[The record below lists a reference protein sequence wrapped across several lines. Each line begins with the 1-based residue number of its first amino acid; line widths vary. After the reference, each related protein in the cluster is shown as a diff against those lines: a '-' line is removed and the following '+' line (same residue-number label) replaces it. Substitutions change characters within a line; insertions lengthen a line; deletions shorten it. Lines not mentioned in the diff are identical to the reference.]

1 MLYPIKFTSIYKSK
15 IWGGSKLNE
24 IYSRHITA
32 TDIGEAWEVSCRND
46 GMCSVANG
54 PLQGMS
60 FGRLLET
67 YGSAITGTRLPR
79 NKFPLLLK
87 ILDVNTDL
95 SVQVHPNAEYITD
108 NFLSDAE
115 EKNEM
120 WYVLNAED
128 NATMVSGL
136 KHGVTRE
143 KLSEA
148 IQNNRIEACLERSP
162 VKTGDVIMIK
172 TGCVHAACAG
182 MLLYELQQSSDT
194 TYRLYDYG
202 RRDSLGNLR
211 KLDINKALDSI
222 NYSQSNV
229 EFVNIPEYTQRT
241 DYKIRTLIKNKS
253 FCIDEVVLDDGFLRF
268 RNNKNFGIY
277 TAIKGNAVVRSNSV
291 EVEIK
296 EGESVFIPACLN
308 RYVILG
314 ECTLLHASAKSSI
327 NYT

>member
-1 MLYPIKFTSIYKSK
+1 MLYPIKFTPVYKSK

-24 IYSRHITA
+24 FYSRHITA
-32 TDIGEAWEVSCRND
+32 TDIGESWEVSCRDD
-46 GMCSVANG
+46 GMCNVSNG

-79 NKFPLLLK
+79 DKFPLLLK

-95 SVQVHPNAEYITD
+95 SVQVHPDTNYIANNRLT
-108 NFLSDAE
+108 DAE

-136 KHGVTRE
+136 KQGVTHE
-143 KLSEA
+143 KLLDA
-148 IQNNRIEACLERSP
+148 IKSNKIESCLERSP

-172 TGCVHAACAG
+172 TGCVHAAGAG
-182 MLLYELQQSSDT
+182 VLLYELQQSSDT
-194 TYRLYDYG
+194 TYRLYDYE
-202 RRDSLGNLR
+202 RRDSNGNLR
-211 KLDINKALDSI
+211 QLDIDKALNAI
-222 NYSQSNV
+222 NYEQSSV
-229 EFVNIPEYTQRT
+229 EFVNIPDYVQRP

-253 FCIDEVVLDDGFLRF
+253 FCIDEVLLEDGLLRF
-268 RNNKNFGIY
+268 RNNKNFTVY
-277 TAIKGNAVVRSNSV
+277 TVIKGNAVVRGNGVDV
-291 EVEIK
+291 EMN

-308 RYVILG
+308 RYVING
-314 ECTLLHASAKSSI
+314 NCTLLCASAKTSI

>member
-1 MLYPIKFTSIYKSK
+1 MLYPIKFTPIYKSK

-24 IYSRHITA
+24 VYSRHITA
-32 TDIGEAWEVSCRND
+32 TDIGEAWEISCRSD

-54 PLQGMS
+54 PLQGMP

-67 YGSAITGTRLPR
+67 YGSAITGTRIPHD
-79 NKFPLLLK
+79 KFPLLLK

-95 SVQVHPNAEYITD
+95 SVQVHPGADYIAS
-108 NFLSDAE
+108 NHLIDAE

-128 NATMVSGL
+128 NATMISGL
-136 KHGVTRE
+136 KQGVTRE
-143 KLSEA
+143 KLYES
-148 IQNNRIEACLERSP
+148 IQNGKIEACLERSA

-172 TGCVHAACAG
+172 SGCVHAACAG

-202 RRDSLGNLR
+202 RRDSHGNKR
-211 KLDINKALDSI
+211 QLDIDKALDAI
-222 NYSQSNV
+222 NYSQSCV
-229 EFVNIPEYTQRT
+229 EFVDIPEYIQRP
-241 DYKIRTLIKNKS
+241 DYKIRTLIKNKT
-253 FCIDEVVLDDGFLRF
+253 FCIDEVLLEDGLLRF
-268 RNNKNFGIY
+268 RNNKNFGMY
-277 TAIKGNAVVRSNSV
+277 TAIKGNAIVRSNAV
-291 EVEIK
+291 ELEIK
-296 EGESVFIPACLN
+296 EGESVFIPACLT
-308 RYVILG
+308 RYVISG

>member
-1 MLYPIKFTSIYKSK
+1 MLYPIKFTSVYKSK

-46 GMCSVANG
+46 GMCNVANG

-95 SVQVHPNAEYITD
+95 SVQVHPSAEYIA
-108 NFLSDAE
+108 NKFLSDAE

-136 KHGVTRE
+136 KPGITRE
-143 KLSEA
+143 KLSES
-148 IQNNRIEACLERSP
+148 IQNGRIEACLERTP

-202 RRDSLGNLR
+202 RRDFLGNFR
-211 KLDINKALDSI
+211 RLDIENALDAI
-222 NYSQSNV
+222 DYAQSNA

-253 FCIDEVVLDDGFLRF
+253 FCIDEVQLNGGFLRF
-268 RNNKNFGIY
+268 RSNKNFGIY
-277 TAIKGNAVVRSNSV
+277 TAIKGSAIVRSNSV

-296 EGESVFIPACLN
+296 EGESVLIPACLN
-308 RYVILG
+308 RYVITG
-314 ECTLLHASAKSSI
+314 ECTLLHASSKSSI

>member
-1 MLYPIKFTSIYKSK
+1 MLYPIKFTPIYKSK

-24 IYSRHITA
+24 VYSRHITA
-32 TDIGEAWEVSCRND
+32 TDIGEAWEISCRSD
-46 GMCSVANG
+46 GMCNVANG
-54 PLQGMS
+54 PLQGMP

-67 YGSAITGTRLPR
+67 YGSAITGTRIPHD
-79 NKFPLLLK
+79 KFPLLLK
-87 ILDVNTDL
+87 LLDVNTDL
-95 SVQVHPNAEYITD
+95 SVQVHPSIEYITD
-108 NFLSDAE
+108 NLLFDEE

-128 NATMVSGL
+128 NATLVSGL
-136 KHGVTRE
+136 KSGITRE
-143 KLSEA
+143 KLRES
-148 IQNNRIEACLERSP
+148 IQNGRIEACLERSH

-202 RRDSLGNLR
+202 RRDSHGELR
-211 KLDINKALDSI
+211 KLDVDKALDAI
-222 NYSQSNV
+222 NYSQSCV
-229 EFVNIPEYTQRT
+229 EFVQISEYTQKP
-241 DYKIRTLIKNKS
+241 DYKIRALIKNKS
-253 FCIDEVVLDDGFLRF
+253 FCIDEVLLENNLMRF
-268 RNNKNFGIY
+268 RNNRNFGIY
-277 TAIKGNAVVRSNSV
+277 TAVKGNALVRSNAV

-308 RYVILG
+308 RYTVSG
-314 ECTLLHASAKSSI
+314 ECTLLHAAAKSLI